1 MSKLKWVIS
10 SLFIS
15 LVLILFIFPWKDAI
29 EKIIV
34 DQIDQQGFGPSQL
47 HVSSFGMTGIN
58 ISNFSALD
66 GGLRI
71 KKIDIDW
78 SIFELHYK
86 RIKNLR
92 VKGLDIDSIKLLQSR
107 KSEEKRQE
115 VLNYQSVIEKI
126 PAEKFTVELLLP
138 QSSSGFKFDRK
149 SIVLSFEKKK
159 KIFELWARESIN
171 IQHKSFDLVV
181 RPFKLFIEVH
191 KDQLVL
197 TSQNINVD
205 LKYYINE
212 KREQFIALDKITLSN
227 NSSISL
233 TSTYDDF
240 RVGAV
245 ALDLNS
251 HKGIYGV
258 KNVKW
263 GKLVLSVRGQFDDLK
278 IQGGMKNINHVASN
292 CLDGLDLDF
301 DGHKNDHISF
311 QIQTPSHRKDLSL
324 SISGKLKDKINFDL
338 ISKDL
343 SAMNLKETSPC
354 VGEYITDIKGNLR
367 INGFIGLGKK
377 RGQRV
382 DIKLR
387 DAGFKWDEMEVSGV
401 ELSSNIIN
409 FKTFAGVTPTKLN
422 IKKIG
427 LAFELNDFKVDYLI
441 RQKQINI
448 DQFNFSFLGG
458 KFWSDKFILDRK
470 TFYSKNFVLQMD
482 NIPLDNVLKI
492 GLKDTI
498 NASGELKGEMP
509 IIWKGQ
515 IPFITHGKLE
525 TNSPGNLRYKPKTI
539 NPLVKSGNPNAK
551 LLSNYLEN
559 LNYSK
564 ISIDVDS
571 DEKYNLQMNANIFG
585 VNPTVNKGRPLKF
598 GLNLGLDVRD
608 TIFSYIALMKIPK
621 KLEQK
626 FLKKLQK

>member
-1 MSKLKWVIS
+1 MSKLKWMIS
-10 SLFIS
+10 SLFVS
-15 LVLILFIFPWKDAI
+15 LVLLLFIVPWKVVI

-47 HVSSFGMTGIN
+47 SVSSFGMTGLNIN
-58 ISNFSALD
+58 NLSALD

-78 SIFELHYK
+78 SIFELHSK
-86 RIKNLR
+86 KIKNLR
-92 VKGLDIDSIKLLQSR
+92 VKGLDIDSKKFLQSR
-107 KSEEKRQE
+107 KSEEKKSE
-115 VLNYQSVIEKI
+115 ILNFQSVIRKI
-126 PAEKFTVELLLP
+126 PAEKFTIELLLP
-138 QSSSGFKFDRK
+138 HSSSGFKFDRK
-149 SIVLSFEKKK
+149 SIELSFDKQKM
-159 KIFELWARESIN
+159 IFELWARESIN
-171 IQHKSFDLVV
+171 IQHESFDLVV
-181 RPFKLFIEVH
+181 RPFKLFIKVH

-205 LKYYINE
+205 LKYYIDE
-212 KREQFIALDKITLSN
+212 KKEQFISLDKIALSN

-233 TSTYDDF
+233 SSTHDGF
-240 RVGAV
+240 RVGAIV
-245 ALDLNS
+245 LDLNS
-251 HKGIYGV
+251 QKGIYGV

-278 IQGGMKNINHVASN
+278 IQGRMKNINHVASN

-301 DGHKNDHISF
+301 DGYKNDHISF
-311 QIQTPSHRKDLSL
+311 QIQTPPHRKDLSL
-324 SISGKLKDKINFDL
+324 SISGKLKDKINFVL
-338 ISKDL
+338 LSKDL

-354 VGEYITDIKGNLR
+354 VGEDITDIKGNLR
-367 INGFIGLGKK
+367 VNGFVDLSKK
-377 RGQRV
+377 RSQRV
-382 DIKLR
+382 DIELR
-387 DAGFKWDEMEVSGV
+387 DAGFKWDEMEISGFD
-401 ELSSNIIN
+401 LSSNIIN
-409 FKTFAGVTPTKLN
+409 FKTFAGETPTKLN

-441 RQKQINI
+441 KKKQINI

-470 TFYSKNFVLQMD
+470 TFHSKSFVLQMD
-482 NIPLDNVLKI
+482 KIPLDNVLKI
-492 GLKDTI
+492 GLKDSI
-498 NASGELKGEMP
+498 NASGELQGEMP
-509 IIWKGQ
+509 IIWKDQ
-515 IPFITHGKLE
+515 IPLINHGKLE
-525 TNSPGNLRYKPKTI
+525 TKSPGNLRYKPKTI

-564 ISIDVDS
+564 MSIDVDS
-571 DEKYNLQMNANIFG
+571 DEKYNLQMNANILG
-585 VNPTVNKGRPLKF
+585 VNPSVNNRRPLKF